1 MVEHETSVFMRF
13 FRKYFV
19 FGSKLAYL
27 ISCWKNEAPNWRRF
41 SSVASKLMPLSGA
54 GFLLWHQNWCHFE
67 YLLTYSQ
74 WEQPFS
80 KVFLKKSSNNLL
92 LRGNPFIAPSLTP
105 CLKAIL
111 WTPSLIPSGK
121 GSFLSS
127 FQKNFR
133 SLNPHLETVLSTYPA
148 KISPTIP
155 YSNFCGWKTTRFMK
169 KFPTPL
175 YRNFRSQKTKHFPN
189 LFQKNVLTPLPH
201 VFEPKTEALLQKTFS
216 TIYHTFSGK
225 KRTRFSKKV
234 SYSYTACFFRR
245 I

>member
-111 WTPSLIPSGK
+111 WTPSKRFPYLTHVWRPFCQPICRKFRLNLLQQLSEPKNDTFPETFFKKCSHPSTARFRTK
-121 GSFLSS
+121 NGSTFS
-127 FQKNFR
+127 
-133 SLNPHLETVLSTYPA
+133 
-148 KISPTIP
+148 
-155 YSNFCGWKTTRFMK
+155 K
-169 KFPTPL
+169 KFPTPIPQV
-175 YRNFRSQKTKHFPN
+175 FSGKSKH
-189 LFQKNVLTPLPH
+189 LFQKNISTTVTGTFEVQNGTPILKKH
-201 VFEPKTEALLQKTFS
+201 KNSACLVFRSRRYIFS
-216 TIYHTFSGK
+216 DIQL
-225 KRTRFSKKV
+225 
-234 SYSYTACFFRR
+234 
-245 I
+245 

>member
-1 MVEHETSVFMRF
+1 MVLKISLPSGRHRERRKLNHFDKFLYFLPQRVAIEKRQRLRVELYFYVPQWVEHETSVFMRF

-111 WTPSLIPSGK
+111 WP
-121 GSFLSS
+121 
-127 FQKNFR
+127 
-133 SLNPHLETVLSTYPA
+133 PHL
-148 KISPTIP
+148 
-155 YSNFCGWKTTRFMK
+155 
-169 KFPTPL
+169 FP
-175 YRNFRSQKTKHFPN
+175 
-189 LFQKNVLTPLPH
+189 V
-201 VFEPKTEALLQKTFS
+201 
-216 TIYHTFSGK
+216 GK
-225 KRTRFSKKV
+225 
-234 SYSYTACFFRR
+234 AFF
-245 I
+245 

>member
-1 MVEHETSVFMRF
+1 MWLRNGAI
-13 FRKYFV
+13 FR
-19 FGSKLAYL
+19 
-27 ISCWKNEAPNWRRF
+27 
-41 SSVASKLMPLSGA
+41 
-54 GFLLWHQNWCHFE
+54 LWHQNWCHLEPPHLFPVGEAIYQGVFE
-67 YLLTYSQ
+67 KT
-74 WEQPFS
+74 S
-80 KVFLKKSSNNLL
+80 KNSVAAQES
-92 LRGNPFIAPSLTP
+92 GYCPSLSP
-105 CLKAIL
+105 WLKAIL
-111 WTPSLIPSGK
+111 CPLKKIPSP
-121 GSFLSS
+121 
-127 FQKNFR
+127 
-133 SLNPHLETVLSTYPA
+133 NPWLEVVLSTYPA
-148 KISPTIP
+148 RISPTIP

-175 YRNFRSQKTKHFPN
+175 YRNFRSQKTKYFPN